1 MQVNLLLLKK
11 DGSVKPFNLPSA
23 VTTIG
28 RRQDCDLCLPISVAS
43 RKHCE
48 INMDQGRLMVRDLSS
63 KNGTFV
69 NGQKIEEVRLK
80 PGDQLRVG
88 PVTFVIQIDGNPADV
103 TGVKPIEPV
112 HEPMEE
118 RNGEKVTTKIN
129 LIIVNDLAN
138 ADLSESQSTEIHNFP
153 GDDMTTFLKTC
164 NFAVMQIFLWSP
176 AHKSVIMP
184 G

>member
-48 INMDQGRLMVRDLSS
+48 INMDQGRLMVHDLSS

-80 PGDQLRVG
+80 PGDQLRIG

-112 HEPMEE
+112 HEPMDE
-118 RNGEKVTTKIN
+118 RNGEKVTADN
-129 LIIVNDLAN
+129 QFDEFVNDLAN

-153 GDDMTTFLKTC
+153 GDDMTTFKD
-164 NFAVMQIFLWSP
+164 M
-176 AHKSVIMP
+176 
-184 G
+184 

>member
-48 INMDQGRLMVRDLSS
+48 INMDQGRLMVRDLGS

-69 NGQKIEEVRLK
+69 NGRKIDEIRLN
-80 PGDQLRVG
+80 PGDQLRIG

-112 HEPMEE
+112 QEPMEE
-118 RNGEKVTTKIN
+118 KNGEKLTADHQFDEFVK
-129 LIIVNDLAN
+129 DLAN
-138 ADLSESQSTEIHNFP
+138 ADLSESQSTEIHHFP
-153 GDDMTTFLKTC
+153 DDDMTTFKD
-164 NFAVMQIFLWSP
+164 M
-176 AHKSVIMP
+176 
-184 G
+184 

>member
-48 INMDQGRLMVRDLSS
+48 INMDQGRLMVRDLGS

-69 NGQKIEEVRLK
+69 NGQKTEEVRLK
-80 PGDQLRVG
+80 PGDQLRIG
-88 PVTFVIQIDGNPADV
+88 PVTFVIQIDGSPADV

-118 RNGEKVTTKIN
+118 RNGEKATADN
-129 LIIVNDLAN
+129 QFDEFVNDLAN

-153 GDDMTTFLKTC
+153 GDDMTTFKD
-164 NFAVMQIFLWSP
+164 M
-176 AHKSVIMP
+176 
-184 G
+184 

>member
-28 RRQDCDLCLPISVAS
+28 RRQDCDLCLPIPVAS

-80 PGDQLRVG
+80 PGDQLRIG
-88 PVTFVIQIDGNPADV
+88 PVTFVVQIDGVPADV
-103 TGVKPIEPV
+103 SGVKPIEPAL
-112 HEPMEE
+112 EPFEE
-118 RNGEKVTTKIN
+118 KNGDQIQSNQFDEFVK
-129 LIIVNDLAN
+129 DLAD
-138 ADLSESQSTEIHNFP
+138 ADLSESHSTEIHNFP
-153 GDDMTTFLKTC
+153 GDDMTTFKD
-164 NFAVMQIFLWSP
+164 M
-176 AHKSVIMP
+176 
-184 G
+184 

>member
-28 RRQDCDLCLPISVAS
+28 RRQDCDLCLPIPVAS

-88 PVTFVIQIDGNPADV
+88 PVTFVIQINGNPADV
-103 TGVKPIEPV
+103 TGVKPIEPI
-112 HEPMEE
+112 HEPEDE
-118 RNGEKVTTKIN
+118 RNGEQVSSDNQFDEFIQ
-129 LIIVNDLAN
+129 DLAS
-138 ADLSESQSTEIHNFP
+138 ADLSESQSTEIHDVP
-153 GDDMTTFLKTC
+153 GDDMTTFKD
-164 NFAVMQIFLWSP
+164 M
-176 AHKSVIMP
+176 
-184 G
+184 